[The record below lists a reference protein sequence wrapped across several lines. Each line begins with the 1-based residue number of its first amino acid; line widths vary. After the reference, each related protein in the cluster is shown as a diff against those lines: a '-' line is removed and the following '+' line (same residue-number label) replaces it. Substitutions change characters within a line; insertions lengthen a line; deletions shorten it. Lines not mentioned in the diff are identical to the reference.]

1 MATVAGAAQ
10 SAGQA
15 GPSIFCS
22 QIAEHSSSSI
32 RSSSINYGHSVPS
45 MEGAGGVCHVR
56 RGGSDC
62 SPRAR
67 PEKRLSLV
75 HRLEQEVKSMSMP
88 ARRRFV
94 EEKTTQSP
102 TERS

>member
-1 MATVAGAAQ
+1 
-10 SAGQA
+10 
-15 GPSIFCS
+15 
-22 QIAEHSSSSI
+22 
-32 RSSSINYGHSVPS
+32 
-45 MEGAGGVCHVR
+45 MEGSGRGCHVR
-56 RGGSDC
+56 RGAGIDC